1 MTAGGFRKALV
12 KLCNDPAGTQAR
24 EGSATKRSWGWIPP
38 CCADPSSIRR
48 ERKPLPS
55 LQPEH
60 PLGWELHPLQEVKV
74 INYPHTK
81 RGSWSSLADSDRLGP
96 YGTSTSH

>member
-24 EGSATKRSWGWIPP
+24 EGSATKRSRGWIPT

-55 LQPEH
+55 LPTRA
-60 PLGWELHPLQEVKV
+60 PLGMGAP
-74 INYPHTK
+74 PTS
-81 RGSWSSLADSDRLGP
+81 RGEGD
-96 YGTSTSH
+96 